1 MGMRK
6 PQCPGEDRP
15 REAQAWCRD
24 CGHRAGAG
32 EGRVEQKL
40 QGMRESCLWLSLGD
54 AGLRTCTGA
63 LPRGS
68 RQPTNAAAG

>member
-24 CGHRAGAG
+24 CGHRAG
-32 EGRVEQKL
+32 EGKGGWGRNY
-40 QGMRESCLWLSLGD
+40 G
-54 AGLRTCTGA
+54 TCGRAASGSAWAMLVSGPAPGA

-68 RQPTNAAAG
+68 RQPSSAGAG